1 MLSGPDVGQILAPD
15 LIRWVGGN
23 ARNSKF
29 GISVGLRCLSIP
41 MCDATTPCKAQ
52 KVFKK
57 IIIIAAKAQ
66 SSKLKAQT
74 SGIRHQASGI
84 RHQASGI
91 RHQASGKEQL
101 QAAFWIAVKKS
112 DVESINESFTRN
124 IARYLQCC
132 AVSIRLDRVPE
143 IAAGFSTTSFTLTTL
158 IRRVRAYVLLSV
170 IR

>member
-66 SSKLKAQT
+66 SSN
-74 SGIRHQASGI
+74 I

>member
-29 GISVGLRCLSIP
+29 GISVGLRCLSMP
-41 MCDATTPCKAQ
+41 KCDATTPCKAQ
-52 KVFKK
+52 RAFKNV
-57 IIIIAAKAQ
+57 IIIAAKAQ
-66 SSKLKAQT
+66 T
-74 SGIRHQASGI
+74 
-84 RHQASGI
+84 SGI

-132 AVSIRLDRVPE
+132 ALGIRFDRVPE

>member
-23 ARNSKF
+23 ARDSKF
-29 GISVGLRCLSIP
+29 GISVGLRCLSTP

-52 KVFKK
+52 KAFKK
-57 IIIIAAKAQ
+57 VIIIAAKAQ
-66 SSKLKAQT
+66 T
-74 SGIRHQASGI
+74 SDIRHQTSGI

-112 DVESINESFTRN
+112 DVESIDESFTRN

>member
-29 GISVGLRCLSIP
+29 GISVRLRCLSTP

-52 KVFKK
+52 RAFKK
-57 IIIIAAKAQ
+57 VIIIAAKAQ
-66 SSKLKAQT
+66 T
-74 SGIRHQASGI
+74 SGIKHQAS
-84 RHQASGI
+84 S
-91 RHQASGKEQL
+91 KEQL

-132 AVSIRLDRVPE
+132 AVGIRLDRVPE
-143 IAAGFSTTSFTLTTL
+143 IAAGFSTTIFTLTTL

>member
-23 ARNSKF
+23 ARDSKF
-29 GISVGLRCLSIP
+29 GISVGLRCLSTP

-52 KVFKK
+52 KAFKK
-57 IIIIAAKAQ
+57 VIIIAAKAQ
-66 SSKLKAQT
+66 T
-74 SGIRHQASGI
+74 SDIRHQTSDI
-84 RHQASGI
+84 RHQTSGI

-112 DVESINESFTRN
+112 DVESIDESFTRN

>member
-29 GISVGLRCLSIP
+29 GISVGLRCLSTA

-52 KVFKK
+52 RAFKK
-57 IIIIAAKAQ
+57 VIIIAAKAQ
-66 SSKLKAQT
+66 T
-74 SGIRHQASGI
+74 SGI

-132 AVSIRLDRVPE
+132 AVGIRLDRVPE
-143 IAAGFSTTSFTLTTL
+143 IAAGFSTTIFTLTTL

>member
-23 ARNSKF
+23 ARDSKF
-29 GISVGLRCLSIP
+29 GISVGLRCLSTP

-52 KVFKK
+52 KAFKK
-57 IIIIAAKAQ
+57 VIIIAAKAQ
-66 SSKLKAQT
+66 T
-74 SGIRHQASGI
+74 SGI

>member
-1 MLSGPDVGQILAPD
+1 
-15 LIRWVGGN
+15 
-23 ARNSKF
+23 
-29 GISVGLRCLSIP
+29 

-52 KVFKK
+52 RAFKK
-57 IIIIAAKAQ
+57 VIIIAAKAQ
-66 SSKLKAQT
+66 T
-74 SGIRHQASGI
+74 SGI

-112 DVESINESFTRN
+112 DVESIDESFTRN

-143 IAAGFSTTSFTLTTL
+143 IAAGFSTTIFTLTTL

>member
-29 GISVGLRCLSIP
+29 GISVGLRCLSTP

-52 KVFKK
+52 RAFKK
-57 IIIIAAKAQ
+57 VIIIAAKAQ
-66 SSKLKAQT
+66 T
-74 SGIRHQASGI
+74 SGI

-143 IAAGFSTTSFTLTTL
+143 IAAGFSTTIFTLTTL

>member
-91 RHQASGKEQL
+91 RHQA
-101 QAAFWIAVKKS
+101 
-112 DVESINESFTRN
+112 RN
-124 IARYLQCC
+124 NCKPRF
-132 AVSIRLDRVPE
+132 
-143 IAAGFSTTSFTLTTL
+143 G
-158 IRRVRAYVLLSV
+158 
-170 IR
+170 

>member
-29 GISVGLRCLSIP
+29 GISVGLRCLSTP

-52 KVFKK
+52 RAFKK
-57 IIIIAAKAQ
+57 VIIIAAKAQ
-66 SSKLKAQT
+66 T
-74 SGIRHQASGI
+74 SGI

-112 DVESINESFTRN
+112 DVESIDESFTRN

>member
-29 GISVGLRCLSIP
+29 GISVGLRCLSTP

-52 KVFKK
+52 RAFKK
-57 IIIIAAKAQ
+57 VIIIAA
-66 SSKLKAQT
+66 KAQT
-74 SGIRHQASGI
+74 SGIRHQASSI
-84 RHQASGI
+84 K
-91 RHQASGKEQL
+91 HQASGKEQL

-132 AVSIRLDRVPE
+132 AVGIRLDRVPE
-143 IAAGFSTTSFTLTTL
+143 IAAGFSTTIFTLTTL

>member
-29 GISVGLRCLSIP
+29 GISVGLRCLSTP

-52 KVFKK
+52 RAFKK
-57 IIIIAAKAQ
+57 VIIIAAKAQ
-66 SSKLKAQT
+66 T
-74 SGIRHQASGI
+74 SGIKHQASSI
-84 RHQASGI
+84 KHQAS
-91 RHQASGKEQL
+91 SKEQL

-132 AVSIRLDRVPE
+132 AVGIRLDRVPE
-143 IAAGFSTTSFTLTTL
+143 IAAGFSTTIFTLTTL

>member
-29 GISVGLRCLSIP
+29 GISVGLRCLSTP

-52 KVFKK
+52 RAFKK
-57 IIIIAAKAQ
+57 VIIIAAKAQ
-66 SSKLKAQT
+66 SSKLKAQ
-74 SGIRHQASGI
+74 SSNIKHQASSI
-84 RHQASGI
+84 KHQAS
-91 RHQASGKEQL
+91 SKEQL

-132 AVSIRLDRVPE
+132 AVGIRLDRVPE
-143 IAAGFSTTSFTLTTL
+143 IAAGFSTTIFTLTTL

>member
-23 ARNSKF
+23 ARDSKF
-29 GISVGLRCLSIP
+29 GISVGLRCLSTP

-52 KVFKK
+52 RAFKK
-57 IIIIAAKAQ
+57 VIIIAAKAQ
-66 SSKLKAQT
+66 T
-74 SGIRHQASGI
+74 SGI

-143 IAAGFSTTSFTLTTL
+143 IAAGFSTTIFTLTTL

>member
-23 ARNSKF
+23 ARDSKF
-29 GISVGLRCLSIP
+29 GISVGLRCLSTP

-52 KVFKK
+52 KAFKK
-57 IIIIAAKAQ
+57 VIIIAAKAQ
-66 SSKLKAQT
+66 T
-74 SGIRHQASGI
+74 SGI

-112 DVESINESFTRN
+112 DVESIDESFTRN

>member
-23 ARNSKF
+23 ARDSKF
-29 GISVGLRCLSIP
+29 GISVGLRCLSTP

-52 KVFKK
+52 KAFKK
-57 IIIIAAKAQ
+57 VIIIAAKAQ
-66 SSKLKAQT
+66 T
-74 SGIRHQASGI
+74 SDIRHQT
-84 RHQASGI
+84 SGI

-112 DVESINESFTRN
+112 DVESIDESFTRN